1 MLTQYQLTL
10 CPEQPCRPQPEWAY
24 RLYAALLAQTPGDF
38 ASRAHRDGVTPV
50 SQYLTGTGQALRW
63 TVSLLGEESEQALA
77 PVLERLDRVRL
88 EWDRVTLRTEGLDC
102 RTVRDVD
109 GLFACSAGAAPLHR
123 LRFVTA
129 ACFKSRGQ
137 YLPLPTARLIVQSLI
152 KKWNGCILDCPIEDE
167 DGQGLEAL
175 AAGLRP
181 RSFRLYSRD
190 YVLKGSP
197 IPGFVGE
204 LTLENRLEGFH
215 RELANAL
222 LCFAPFSGVGIKTTL
237 GMGGVEH
244 MDHLS

>member
-10 CPEQPCRPQPEWAY
+10 CPEQPCRPRVEWAY
-24 RLYAALLAQTPGDF
+24 PLYAALLARTPGDF
-38 ASRAHRDGVTPV
+38 AGRVHQDGVTPV
-50 SQYLTGTGQALRW
+50 SQYLTGTEQALRW
-63 TVSLLGEESEQALA
+63 TVSLLGEESERTLS
-77 PVLERLDRVRL
+77 PVLERLDCIRL
-88 EWDRVTLRTEGLDC
+88 ERDRVTLRTERIDC
-102 RTVRDVD
+102 RTIRDVD

-123 LRFVTA
+123 LCFVTA
-129 ACFKSRGQ
+129 GCFKSRGQ
-137 YLPLPTARLIVQSLI
+137 YLPLPTARLIVQSLM
-152 KKWNGCILDCPIEDE
+152 KQWNGCIPDCPIEDE
-167 DGQGLEAL
+167 DGQGMEAL

-181 RSFRLYSRD
+181 RSFQLYSRD

-222 LCFAPFSGVGIKTTL
+222 LCFASFSGVGIKTTL

>member
-1 MLTQYQLTL
+1 M
-10 CPEQPCRPQPEWAY
+10 
-24 RLYAALLAQTPGDF
+24 
-38 ASRAHRDGVTPV
+38 
-50 SQYLTGTGQALRW
+50 
-63 TVSLLGEESEQALA
+63 
-77 PVLERLDRVRL
+77 
-88 EWDRVTLRTEGLDC
+88 
-102 RTVRDVD
+102 
-109 GLFACSAGAAPLHR
+109 
-123 LRFVTA
+123 
-129 ACFKSRGQ
+129 
-137 YLPLPTARLIVQSLI
+137 QSLI

-197 IPGFVGE
+197 IPGVVGE

-215 RELANAL
+215 RELADAL